1 MKIIPVNR
9 PLIKGNEIK
18 YVTDTIRSGWI
29 SADGMY
35 VKKFE
40 KEFAKVVS
48 RKYAITV
55 SSGTAALDI
64 AIKSINIRKGD
75 EVIVPA
81 FTIISCLHEIVRQ
94 GGKPVLV
101 DSDPETW
108 NMKVSEVKKAIT
120 KKTKAIVVV
129 HIYGLPV
136 DIGPIIKIAKK
147 NKIIVI
153 EDAAEQLGQYYKN
166 KPIGSFGDISA
177 FSFFANKHITTGE
190 GGMIVTNKEYLAKK
204 FAILKN
210 TCFNP
215 KKQKFIHDDIGWNY
229 RMTSMQAAFG
239 LAQLENLKLFVKKK
253 RFLGDYYSS
262 KLKNITNIQLPLKE
276 TNYAQNI
283 YWVYGIVLKNKN
295 SLAKKY
301 IEILK
306 KEGIECRPFFCPMHL
321 QPVFKKMNLFKNEK
335 FPVSEN
341 LFKRGFYIPSGIGTT
356 KKEMKFVINKIK
368 KIFNRKSSFK

>member
-356 KKEMKFVINKIK
+356 KKEMKFVINKIS
-368 KIFNRKSSFK
+368 KIFNRKL